1 MMCYSTEPK
10 DRLFVKGYGF
20 LSVTKNIAKNLGK
33 KIIKTL
39 SGKYDENFLI
49 TLKHLQ
55 DMQLKLL

>member
-1 MMCYSTEPK
+1 MMCYSIEPK
-10 DRLFVKGYGF
+10 DRLFAKSYGF

-39 SGKYDENFLI
+39 SRKCNENFLI